1 MTVYFVSNNLVID
14 NIFYETDESL
24 EEKRITRVLSVE
36 GEKAAVKV
44 AKKIKK
50 VWQEI

>member
-36 GEKAAVKV
+36 GEKLR
-44 AKKIKK
+44 
-50 VWQEI
+50 